1 MLCVIFL
8 GSHFD
13 PETAEFGN
21 KMCGV
26 LNRVLCLIFY
36 GIFSVFSLNV
46 LENMQFCIYLNPSF
60 FWSLHCLHL
69 LPIAYNRIPVCG
81 HFIISLCWICDKYM
95 PLLCKVMLYVNQFPS
110 HHVFLSLNTWW
121 KFCLVVF
128 TLYHASEV
136 KLPSFIPLCFC
147 CDCMNY
153 LYDLTTV
160 LCRFS
165 IMHFHSPYFPHA
177 SMHILCWCHF
187 FTVFII

>member
-1 MLCVIFL
+1 
-8 GSHFD
+8 
-13 PETAEFGN
+13 
-21 KMCGV
+21 MCGV
-26 LNRVLCLIFY
+26 LNRVLCLIFD

-69 LPIAYNRIPVCG
+69 LQIAYNRIPVCG
-81 HFIISLCWICDKYM
+81 RFIISLCWICDKYM
-95 PLLCKVMLYVNQFPS
+95 PLLCKVMSHVNQFPS
-110 HHVFLSLNTWW
+110 HHVYQSLNTWW
-121 KFCLVVF
+121 KFCLVVL

-153 LYDLTTV
+153 LYVYDLTTV

-165 IMHFHSPYFPHA
+165 NMHFHSPYFPPCQYAYFVLLPLFH
-177 SMHILCWCHF
+177 CF
-187 FTVFII
+187 PII